1 MKILNEDY
9 RRLKPD
15 EDCLKLLPIEFV
27 EKYHCL
33 IYSRYEEGIV
43 VLVNNNFEYSNISKL
58 NYFIKEQLYLSLI
71 NNEEWMELIKLI
83 KLSQNR
89 NQAINKFQI
98 NSDIISQKALND
110 NSKVLYKAEIE
121 NAPIVKIIDSIIE
134 EAITLKCSD
143 IHFEPYENAIKVKMR
158 IDGKLLDKTSLP
170 INSLDEVATRI
181 KVLSNLD
188 ITKKYFPQDGKLI
201 YNYNE
206 VDYDIRVSLIPSIYG
221 ERIALRI
228 LDVKRGYLN
237 IDELG
242 FLPSA
247 KELINK
253 MINATSGLI
262 LVVGPTGSGKSTTLQ
277 AFLSKNLERNENII
291 TVEDPVEY
299 SIEGISQIQ
308 INEEAGLDFA
318 VCLRTILRQDPNIIM
333 IGEIRDLETAKIAC
347 RASITGHLVYSTLH
361 TNSSI
366 GVINRLKDMDIE
378 SFLLVDALKGI
389 ISQRLV
395 RCLCNHCKKKV
406 NVSNEEAKILNV
418 DLNTTIFKAQGCG
431 HCNLTGYKGRRGIY
445 EVILVDEDFRKL
457 IIENAPSNKF
467 WKLIKKKNYKTIADN
482 AIQLVLD
489 GITTIEEIQSV
500 LD

>member
-1 MKILNEDY
+1 MKILNEDFKT
-9 RRLKPD
+9 LKPD
-15 EDCLKLLPIEFV
+15 DECLKLLPIEFI
-27 EKYHCL
+27 EKYNCL
-33 IYSRYEEGIV
+33 IYSHYEEGIV
-43 VLVNNNFEYSNISKL
+43 VLVNNSFEYSNISKL

-71 NNEEWMELIKLI
+71 KNDDWNELIKLI

-98 NSDIISQKALND
+98 NSDIISQQTLNE

-134 EAITLKCSD
+134 EGITLKCSD
-143 IHFEPYENAIKVKMR
+143 IHFEPYENIIKVKMR
-158 IDGKLLDKTSLP
+158 IDGKILDKTSLP
-170 INSLDEVATRI
+170 INSLDEVSTRI

-188 ITKKYFPQDGKLI
+188 ITKKFYPQDGKLI

-206 VDYDIRVSLIPSIYG
+206 NNYDIRVSLIPSIYG

-228 LDVKRGYLN
+228 LDVKKEYLN
-237 IDELG
+237 INELG
-242 FLPSA
+242 FLPVV
-247 KELINK
+247 EDQVNK
-253 MINATSGLI
+253 LVNATSGLI

-361 TNSSI
+361 TNSSV
-366 GVINRLKDMDIE
+366 GVINRLKDMEIE

-389 ISQRLV
+389 ISQNLAKRLCMKC
-395 RCLCNHCKKKV
+395 RKK
-406 NVSNEEAKILNV
+406 I
-418 DLNTTIFKAQGCG
+418 KA
-431 HCNLTGYKGRRGIY
+431 
-445 EVILVDEDFRKL
+445 DETQKRMF
-457 IIENAPSNKF
+457 
-467 WKLIKKKNYKTIADN
+467 KKNYISTSCKVFMFS
-482 AIQLVLD
+482 L
-489 GITTIEEIQSV
+489 
-500 LD
+500 

>member
-1 MKILNEDY
+1 MKILNEDF
-9 RRLKPD
+9 RSLKPD
-15 EDCLKLLPIEFV
+15 DECIKLLPIEFI
-27 EKYHCL
+27 EKYNCI
-33 IYSRYEEGIV
+33 IYTRYEEGVV
-43 VLVNNNFEYSNISKL
+43 VLVNNSFEYSNISKL
-58 NYFIKEQLYLSLI
+58 SYFIKEQLYLSLI
-71 NNEEWMELIKLI
+71 KNDDWNDLIKLI

-98 NSDIISQKALND
+98 NSDIISQQTLND

-134 EAITLKCSD
+134 EGITLKCSD
-143 IHFEPYENAIKVKMR
+143 IHFEPYENIIKVKMR
-158 IDGKLLDKTSLP
+158 IDGKILDKTSLP
-170 INSLDEVATRI
+170 INSLDEVSTRI

-188 ITKKYFPQDGKLI
+188 ITKKFYPQDGKLI

-206 VDYDIRVSLIPSIYG
+206 NNYDIRVSLIPSIYG

-228 LDVKRGYLN
+228 LDVKKEYLN
-237 IDELG
+237 INELG
-242 FLPSA
+242 FLPVV
-247 KELINK
+247 EEQVNK
-253 MINATSGLI
+253 LVNSTSGLI

-361 TNSSI
+361 TNSSV
-366 GVINRLKDMDIE
+366 GVINRLKDMEIE

-395 RCLCNHCKKKV
+395 RCLCSHCKKIET
-406 NVSNEEAKILNV
+406 VSPEEAKILNV
-418 DLNTTIFKAQGCG
+418 DMSTKIYKAQGCG

-445 EVILVDEDFRKL
+445 EVILIDEDFRKL
-457 IIENAPSNKF
+457 IIENAPSSKF
-467 WKLIKKKNYKTIADN
+467 WKLIKKKNFKTIEDN
-482 AIQLVLD
+482 AIQLVLE

-500 LD
+500 LN

>member
-1 MKILNEDY
+1 MKILNEDFKT
-9 RRLKPD
+9 LKPD
-15 EDCLKLLPIEFV
+15 DECLKLLPIEFI
-27 EKYHCL
+27 EKYNCL
-33 IYSRYEEGIV
+33 IYSHYEEGIV
-43 VLVNNNFEYSNISKL
+43 VLVNNSFEYSNISKL

-71 NNEEWMELIKLI
+71 KNDDWNELIKLI

-98 NSDIISQKALND
+98 NSDIISQQTLNE

-134 EAITLKCSD
+134 EGITLKCSD
-143 IHFEPYENAIKVKMR
+143 IHFEPYENIIKVKMR
-158 IDGKLLDKTSLP
+158 IDGKILDKTSLP
-170 INSLDEVATRI
+170 INSLDEVSTRI

-188 ITKKYFPQDGKLI
+188 ITKKFYPQDGKLI

-206 VDYDIRVSLIPSIYG
+206 NNYDIRVSLIPSIYG

-228 LDVKRGYLN
+228 LDVKKEYLN
-237 IDELG
+237 INELG
-242 FLPSA
+242 FLPVV
-247 KELINK
+247 EDQVNK
-253 MINATSGLI
+253 LVNATSGLI

-361 TNSSI
+361 TNSSV
-366 GVINRLKDMDIE
+366 GVINRLKDMEIE

-395 RCLCNHCKKKV
+395 RCLCSHCKKIET
-406 NVSNEEAKILNV
+406 VSSEEAKILNV
-418 DLNTTIFKAQGCG
+418 DMSTKIYKAQGCG

-445 EVILVDEDFRKL
+445 EVILIDEDFRKL
-457 IIENAPSNKF
+457 IIENAPSSKF
-467 WKLIKKKNYKTIADN
+467 WKLIKKKNFKTIEDN
-482 AIQLVLD
+482 AVQLVLD

-500 LD
+500 LN